1 MDSIELNFNVI
12 MVNFNA
18 TKELKK
24 EVDSFRQQVISD
36 VIRYRIDHKTY
47 WSKTADRKDYPS
59 VIAGCEYGKEM
70 AAGRSLTGR
79 CYTPRTP
86 RLHPLIQ
93 APIVAL
99 APLGSVIPS
108 SSSGMFY
115 GTCAEDD
122 AATKVL
128 NRLDCKHT
136 QLPTVKDLTFAPP
149 FRPRT
154 LEFRDCCDVCQKVFG

>member
-1 MDSIELNFNVI
+1 
-12 MVNFNA
+12 MVNLNA

-24 EVDSFRQQVISD
+24 EVDSFRQQVIND
-36 VIRYRIDHKTY
+36 VILYRIDHKTY
-47 WSKTADRKDYPS
+47 RSKKADRKDYPS
-59 VIAGCEYGKEM
+59 VITGCEYGKEM
-70 AAGRSLTGR
+70 AAGRSLAGR

-86 RLHPLIQ
+86 LLHPLVQ

-99 APLGSVIPS
+99 APLGTAIPS
-108 SSSGMFY
+108 YSAGKFY

-128 NRLDCKHT
+128 NQLDSQHSP
-136 QLPTVKDLTFAPP
+136 LPIVKDLTFAPP